1 MIALGLEYT
10 SRYGKNHLSITK
22 CEELLSSYPY
32 NIPEGSFV
40 QPPQCMPDEY
50 KRDCA
55 IHAYWNYYI
64 GDKSAICNTS
74 KEKLYTEIPKALAV

>member
-1 MIALGLEYT
+1 MIALGQEYT
-10 SRYGKNHLSITK
+10 ARYGKEHLSITK
-22 CEELLSSYPY
+22 CRLPLFQYPVGM
-32 NIPEGSFV
+32 PDGKFK

-50 KRDCA
+50 KHESA

-64 GDKSAICNTS
+64 GDKAAICNTK